1 MIFNSRQSTCKS
13 RHVLKISTLSTTN
26 QTTLKPEV
34 TQGQEQ
40 VAQLEKSLGECRIV
54 EPVYI
59 NSNVHYQN
67 GTIKHGCGEKR
78 IDLESSSNITNKTE
92 QSFNDRKSAQKYI
105 NSVESQLEFESQL
118 HRSVVQNQ
126 NDNDSRRSGMQN
138 RIRSNCRKIQNK
150 NQLTKKK
157 EKGSLDE

>member
-1 MIFNSRQSTCKS
+1 M
-13 RHVLKISTLSTTN
+13 
-26 QTTLKPEV
+26 E
-34 TQGQEQ
+34 
-40 VAQLEKSLGECRIV
+40 
-54 EPVYI
+54 
-59 NSNVHYQN
+59 
-67 GTIKHGCGEKR
+67 
-78 IDLESSSNITNKTE
+78 
-92 QSFNDRKSAQKYI
+92 KYI